1 MTILRLFSFFL
12 MEDEYMFVKEV
23 KDEVAIKL
31 TDLLKAR
38 LNTLLQDNWESLVF
52 LDSAGGQV

>member
-1 MTILRLFSFFL
+1 
-12 MEDEYMFVKEV
+12 MFVKEM

-38 LNTLLQDNWESLVF
+38 LNILLQDN
-52 LDSAGGQV
+52 

>member
-1 MTILRLFSFFL
+1 
-12 MEDEYMFVKEV
+12 MFVKEV

-52 LDSAGGQV
+52 FWTVLEVKFSTKIHNYF

>member
-1 MTILRLFSFFL
+1 
-12 MEDEYMFVKEV
+12 MFVKEV